1 MPRDVFIS
9 YKNEDK
15 QAAER
20 ICAALEGENISCWM
34 APRDITIGQEWA
46 AAIVAGL
53 QDSKAFVLLL
63 SSHSKSARQ
72 VGREAELADRQ
83 KLPIVTF
90 RLEDV
95 EPPPELLYF
104 LGNVQWLDGF
114 GEQFDS
120 AVRKLA
126 DFVRQHGRDRAGR
139 KAEPSDSAAMNVPI
153 PAPAAPI
160 SPAPLVTPA
169 EMSVSN
175 SKSGGSGRGILLGAA
190 VLIALA
196 IILWLVMRHGSSR
209 APAPGGQGEPAARA
223 EAERWLSERN
233 SGNLEAAWNEFTPAR
248 KAQASQQAW
257 SRTVK
262 REFAEYG
269 EPTGWNLHGCS
280 SDGQSR
286 YMCDYAASYANG
298 KSASIRIVVTEQ
310 APGAWAVDLG
320 TREMP
325 PK

>member
-1 MPRDVFIS
+1 MARDVFIS

-53 QDSKAFVLLL
+53 QDSNAFVLLL
-63 SSHSKSARQ
+63 SSNSKNARQ
-72 VGREAELADRQ
+72 VAREAELADRQ

-114 GEQFDS
+114 GGQFDK

-126 DFVRQHGRDRAGR
+126 DFVLQHGRDRVNR
-139 KAEPSDSAAMNVPI
+139 KAEPSDSAAINVPI

-160 SPAPLVTPA
+160 SSAPLVTPVEVHEA
-169 EMSVSN
+169 GAN
-175 SKSGGSGRGILLGAA
+175 ADGRGRGIVIGAA
-190 VLIALA
+190 VLIVLA
-196 IILWLVMRHGSSR
+196 IILWLVMRHASN
-209 APAPGGQGEPAARA
+209 PAPEPNDQGEQAARA

-233 SGNLEAAWNEFTPAR
+233 SGNLDAAWNEFTPAR
-248 KAQASQQAW
+248 KREGSQQVW
-257 SRTVK
+257 SRNVK

-269 EPTGWNLHGCS
+269 NPTGWKLHGCS
-280 SDGQSR
+280 TDGGNR
-286 YMCDYAASYANG
+286 YLCDYAASYNNG
-298 KSASIRIVVTEQ
+298 KSANVRVVVTEQ
-310 APGAWAVDLG
+310 TPGTWRVDLG